1 MSAPSYWHPGVSPR
15 RRWAVRATGDI
26 AGFHPVRRG
35 FGVAE
40 GSSSQPRAISRTRRL
55 LSACVPARAG
65 VGPGQADLIALLPAL
80 WHSRTWRPDRGG
92 EVRTLEVRDGE
103 VRVAEVRAAK
113 VRAAED

>member
-1 MSAPSYWHPGVSPR
+1 MSDPSYWHPRVSPR
-15 RRWAVRATGDI
+15 RSSAVRATGDI

-55 LSACVPARAG
+55 LRACVPARAG

-80 WHSRTWRPDRGG
+80 WHSRTWRPDRAG
-92 EVRTLEVRDGE
+92 EVRTLAVPEC
-103 VRVAEVRAAK
+103 AAPLPQ
-113 VRAAED
+113 RLAP